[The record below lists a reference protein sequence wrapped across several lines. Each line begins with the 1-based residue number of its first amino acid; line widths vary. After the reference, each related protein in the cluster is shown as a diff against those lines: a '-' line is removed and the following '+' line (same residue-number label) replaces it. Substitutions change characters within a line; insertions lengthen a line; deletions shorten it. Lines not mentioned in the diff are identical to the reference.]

1 MLSRG
6 DLTDDEWAVLEP
18 LLPVSNNRCG
28 RWRDHRQVING
39 IIHRPSTGVQWREL
53 PERFGPWKTVH
64 KRHLLWSADGT
75 WEMLLQH
82 VQAAA
87 DAESD
92 LDWNVNVDSASVR
105 ARQHAAGA
113 PKNPPPTPPSSS
125 KGALQR
131 SGSPARSHHPAAPA
145 GGGGAPGEALGRS
158 RGGLTTKIHVAA
170 EGRCRPLSLLITP
183 GQRADCT
190 QFVPVMDKIR
200 VPRTGLGRPRRTPD
214 SVGADKAYSNRKI
227 RAYLRK
233 RGIRHVIP
241 EKNDHKAARLRR
253 GSLGGRPPGFDKT
266 RHKDRNTVERAI
278 GRLKQFRAVATR
290 YDKRQ
295 YVYLGTITA
304 AALLIWLRS

>member
-6 DLTDDEWAVLEP
+6 VLTDGDWAVLEP
-18 LLPVSNNRCG
+18 LLPVHNNRCG

-39 IIHRPSTGVQWREL
+39 IIHRLSTGVQWREL
-53 PERFGPWKTVH
+53 PERFGSWKTVH

-87 DAESD
+87 DVEGD
-92 LDWNVNVDSASVR
+92 LDWNVNVDSTSVR
-105 ARQHAAGA
+105 AHQHAAGA
-113 PKNPPPTPPSSS
+113 LKKPPPAPRWLLKRGITKIS
-125 KGALQR
+125 
-131 SGSPARSHHPAAPA
+131 SPARAHLPAAPA
-145 GGGGAPGEALGRS
+145 GGGGAPGEAFGRS

-170 EGRCRPLSLLITP
+170 EGCCRPLSLLITP
-183 GQRADCT
+183 GQWADCT
-190 QFVPVMDKIR
+190 QFEPVMDKIR

-214 SVGADKAYSNRKI
+214 SVSADKAYSNRKI

-241 EKNDHKAARLRR
+241 KKKDHKAARLRR
-253 GSLGGRPPGFDKT
+253 GSRGGRPPGFDKA
-266 RHKDRNTVERAI
+266 RYKDRNTVERTI
-278 GRLKQFRAVATR
+278 NKLKQFRAVATL
-290 YDKRQ
+290 YDKRG
-295 YVYLGTITA
+295 YVFLGTITA

>member
-6 DLTDDEWAVLEP
+6 DLTDAEWAVLAP

-39 IIHRPSTGVQWREL
+39 IIHRLGTGVQWREL

-82 VQAAA
+82 VQATA
-87 DAESD
+87 DADGD
-92 LDWNVNVDSASVR
+92 LDWNVNVDSTSVR
-105 ARQHAAGA
+105 AHQHAAA
-113 PKNPPPTPPSSS
+113 PRTRHPPHPVPQKGTTKISSS
-125 KGALQR
+125 TRA
-131 SGSPARSHHPAAPA
+131 HHPAAPA
-145 GGGGAPGEALGRS
+145 GGGGPPGEALGRS

-190 QFVPVMDKIR
+190 QFEPVMDKIR
-200 VPRTGLGRPRRTPD
+200 VPRTGLGPPRRTPD

-227 RAYLRK
+227 RTYLRK

-241 EKNDHKAARLRR
+241 EKKDHKAARLRR
-253 GSLGGRPPGFDKT
+253 GSLGGRPPGFDKD
-266 RHKDRNTVERAI
+266 RYKERNTVERAI
-278 GRLKQFRAVATR
+278 GKLKQFRAVATR
-290 YDKRQ
+290 YDKRG
-295 YVYLGTITA
+295 YVYLGTVTA
-304 AALLIWLRS
+304 AALLTWLRS